1 MMISMEEQ
9 TSTTQAPPFEERTVD
24 LTRSA
29 SDRMLGGVA
38 SGIARKFGI
47 AAMLIRA
54 IFVLLTL
61 AGGLGVALYAA
72 GWFLIRS
79 EDEPESIAERFFAR
93 TTGSGAW
100 IGVALVFVA
109 LLILLDNVS
118 FLSGGVIWPVGLLV
132 VGLLLYTGDLPR
144 LFQGSTTKE
153 GVQQITATSTVDTEV
168 PLVADDVGEGDN
180 IITPPPP
187 PPTPT
192 PPILP
197 PSIREP
203 RPTSILGRI
212 TFGVMLLALGVI
224 AVLDNATDLVS
235 PEPRHYIALAMTVL
249 GIGLL
254 VGAFVGRA
262 RWLILVGVVALP
274 VLWSSPALEYNFSD
288 WDSGTVFVSP
298 SSFDDLDNTV
308 TQGVGEMVVD
318 LTQLDWNGQ
327 DVDLDA
333 SLQIGELRIIVPDDI
348 SVFGELRGSIGEVEF
363 DHETSSGFNPDI
375 QFGYEGP
382 NGTLNLNASIGIG
395 RLVVDQINN

>member
-1 MMISMEEQ
+1 MISMEEQ
-9 TSTTQAPPFEERTVD
+9 TSTTQAPPFEERIVA

-153 GVQQITATSTVDTEV
+153 GVHQTKAISTVNTEV
-168 PLVADDVGEGDN
+168 PLVADDVGGGDD
-180 IITPPPP
+180 ITD
-187 PPTPT
+187 
-192 PPILP
+192 
-197 PSIREP
+197 P
-203 RPTSILGRI
+203 RT
-212 TFGVMLLALGVI
+212 
-224 AVLDNATDLVS
+224 
-235 PEPRHYIALAMTVL
+235 HH
-249 GIGLL
+249 
-254 VGAFVGRA
+254 
-262 RWLILVGVVALP
+262 
-274 VLWSSPALEYNFSD
+274 LWS
-288 WDSGTVFVSP
+288 
-298 SSFDDLDNTV
+298 
-308 TQGVGEMVVD
+308 
-318 LTQLDWNGQ
+318 
-327 DVDLDA
+327 DA
-333 SLQIGELRIIVPDDI
+333 A
-348 SVFGELRGSIGEVEF
+348 
-363 DHETSSGFNPDI
+363 
-375 QFGYEGP
+375 GP
-382 NGTLNLNASIGIG
+382 WGHCCTRQCNRPG
-395 RLVVDQINN
+395 

>member
-1 MMISMEEQ
+1 M
-9 TSTTQAPPFEERTVD
+9 D

-29 SDRMLGGVA
+29 SARMLGGVA
-38 SGIARKFGI
+38 SGIARKFGV
-47 AAMLIRA
+47 AAFLIRA
-54 IFVLLTL
+54 IFILLSF

-79 EDEPESIAERFFAR
+79 EDETESIAERFFAR
-93 TTGSGAW
+93 TTGSAAW

-118 FLSGGVIWPVGLLV
+118 FLSGGVIWSVGLLV

-144 LFQGSTTKE
+144 LFEGSDSKE
-153 GVQQITATSTVDTEV
+153 GVQQMTTTTPTVDTEV
-168 PLVADDVGEGDN
+168 PLVTNDVGGGDN
-180 IITPPPP
+180 ATTPFPPP
-187 PPTPT
+187 

-203 RPTSILGRI
+203 RPPSILGRL
-212 TFGVMLLALGVI
+212 TFGVMLLALGVL

-262 RWLILVGVVALP
+262 RWLILVGVIALP

-288 WDSGTVFVSP
+288 WDSGTVFVAP
-298 SSFDDLDNTV
+298 SSFDDLDNAV
-308 TQGVGEMVVD
+308 SQGVGELVID
-318 LTQLDWNGQ
+318 LTQLDWTGQ
-327 DVDLDA
+327 NVDLDA
-333 SLQIGELRIIVPDDI
+333 SLQIGELVIIVPDDI
-348 SVFGELRGSIGEVEF
+348 SVFGDLRGSIGEVEF
-363 DHETSSGFNPDI
+363 EHETSSGFSPDI
-375 QFGYEGP
+375 QVGYDGP
-382 NGTLNLNASIGIG
+382 NGILNLNASIGIG
-395 RLVVDQINN
+395 HLVVDQINN